1 MWLNEFFL
9 WKQKEKKLNTKQTQQ
24 QRKTTTLS
32 ILFYHDSIFHRQNG
46 KLLST
51 HHHHHHHLRVLMM
64 SLILNSIEWNKN
76 KTVLQTQSKLRI
88 FFSPKKITFQIRI
101 WSEFQM
107 MMIIVHHLE
116 STEKNRKKFQFQ
128 LLLFRSSSI
137 HLSWAHLLLFFD
149 IENDSFTF
157 VFSFSSC
164 WWYWTTK
171 TILIEW
177 TKIH

>member
-9 WKQKEKKLNTKQTQQ
+9 GKQKEKKLNTKQTQQ

-51 HHHHHHHLRVLMM
+51 HHHHLRVLMM

-76 KTVLQTQSKLRI
+76 KTVLQTQSKLQI
-88 FFSPKKITFQIRI
+88 FFLQRKLPFKLEFGLNFKWWWSLSII
-101 WSEFQM
+101 WKVQK
-107 MMIIVHHLE
+107 
-116 STEKNRKKFQFQ
+116 KNRKKFQFQ